1 MDKAKV
7 VFFDLDGV
15 LIDTEPLYSRFWI
28 EAMKTAGHSMSYED
42 SLKMRSLDRELARA
56 FLEERYGEKDY
67 DAIREKR
74 KSLME
79 AYRLKNPIR
88 TKKGAKEILEKLDEE
103 GTDWYIV
110 TASPLSRIKRYSEDT
125 GLYFDED
132 KVISTKS
139 VSRGKP
145 YPDVYLKACEI
156 AGVDAKEA
164 VAVEDSPNG
173 VRSAKAAGFQTI
185 FIPDL
190 SGPDEEDMRY
200 CDHVY
205 EELWDI
211 WERYLRG

>member
-28 EAMKTAGHSMSYED
+28 EAMKAAGHEMSYTD
-42 SLKMRSLDRELARA
+42 SLKMRSLDRELAKS
-56 FLEERYGEKDY
+56 FLYERYGEKDY
-67 DAIREKR
+67 DSIREKR

-79 AYRLKNPIR
+79 AYRLENPIK
-88 TKKGAKEILEKLDEE
+88 TKKGAKEILAKLDEQ

-110 TASPLSRIKRYSEDT
+110 TASPLTRIKRYSEDT
-125 GLYFDED
+125 GLYFDEG

-156 AGVDAKEA
+156 AGVKPREA

-173 VRSAKAAGFQTI
+173 VRSAKAAGMETI

-190 SGPDEEDMRY
+190 SQPEEEDMRY

-211 WERYLRG
+211 WERYLRA